1 MIGENIYKLRKE
13 RGLTLSELAEK
24 ANVAKS
30 YLSNIERNINDN
42 PSIQIIEKIAQVLKV
57 DVKALLNGGSSTKQT
72 LDKEWIDLIDQI
84 KKSGIKREDLQ
95 EYKTLFEFIKWRSN
109 QIEESNLSKLEGKN
123 EPSK

>member
-1 MIGENIYKLRKE
+1 MIGKNIYKLRKE

-30 YLSNIERNINDN
+30 YLSNIERNINQN
-42 PSIQIIEKIAQVLKV
+42 PSIQIIDKIAQVLNV
-57 DVKALLNGGSSTKQT
+57 EVKTLITGGNHTKQT
-72 LDKEWIDLIDQI
+72 LDKEWIDLIEQI

-109 QIEESNLSKLEGKN
+109 QLEESNLSNLEEKN
-123 EPSK
+123 E